1 MYVPTFVLLNL
12 LGLKSCLGRHI
23 EPSII
28 GSGDP
33 YDVEY
38 ILFTNRGNPFNF
50 NIDVNPQ
57 NLLDHGFDPQK
68 MTKIIVHGW
77 LIDAQEEYCPPF
89 VDAYITNFDYNVIC
103 LDWDKLANIVNYISA
118 AMNTETVGQFVGE
131 RLISEIFIESVRKLP
146 TDRAPLLPALDYNP
160 RILLKNFLVYFI
172 NCL

>member
-1 MYVPTFVLLNL
+1 MYL
-12 LGLKSCLGRHI
+12 
-23 EPSII
+23 
-28 GSGDP
+28 SGDP

-38 ILFTNRGNPFNF
+38 ILFTNRGDPFNF

-131 RLISEIFIESVRKLP
+131 RLVSEIFIESVRKLP
-146 TDRAPLLPALDYNP
+146 TVRAPLEPALDLKT
-160 RILLKNFLVYFI
+160 RILLKNFLFQYI

>member
-1 MYVPTFVLLNL
+1 MYLPTFVLLIL
-12 LGLKSCLGRHI
+12 FGLKSCVGRHI

-38 ILFTNRGNPFNF
+38 ILFTNRGDPFNF

-131 RLISEIFIESVRKLP
+131 QLVSEIFIESVGKQPIFYSLS
-146 TDRAPLLPALDYNP
+146 N
-160 RILLKNFLVYFI
+160 
-172 NCL
+172 